1 MSVGYDPFYWLERE
15 LDQEHEAFM
24 NGYDDVDEYLR
35 HKYDEKQEAQ
45 AYIQEER
52 I

>member
-15 LDQEHEAFM
+15 LDQEHEAYM
-24 NGYDDVDEYLR
+24 NGYNDVDEFLKD
-35 HKYDEKQEAQ
+35 KYNGKKEA
-45 AYIQEER
+45 YGDRLEER